1 MRELATIVIRLDRL
15 QEIEAFLD
23 ALEEWGVTDPDLRQ
37 TEIIRHLQSPTG
49 LTQYIDRETEEVFG
63 NA

>member
-1 MRELATIVIRLDRL
+1 MTATIVIRLDRL

-23 ALEEWGVTDPDLRQ
+23 AIDEWGVTDHDLRQ
-37 TEIIRHLQSPTG
+37 TEIIRHLQSPIG
-49 LTQYIDRETEEVFG
+49 LTQYLDRETEEVVG